1 MREVV
6 SVIFGVAVAL
16 IWAAIWTGLLHVLG
30 VAPVNRKVE
39 DPASTR
45 ERLKR
50 LGKLKYIVIFGVLGP
65 GVAVGLAMITI
76 DFAGHRSTGWLSELI
91 KLVLFA
97 VVFGLIRGLGIG
109 TECFVIRS
117 RFHLSIHQQ
126 KTVDVTSR

>member
-6 SVIFGVAVAL
+6 LVIVGIAVAL
-16 IWAAIWTGLLHVLG
+16 VWAAIWTGLLHVLG
-30 VAPVNRKVE
+30 VAPVSRKIE

-65 GVAVGLAMITI
+65 GFAFGLAMITI
-76 DFAGHRSTGWLSELI
+76 DFAGHRSTSWPSELI

-97 VVFGLIRGLGIG
+97 VFFGLIQGLWRWQRVLRDPVPFPPVYPPAKNG
-109 TECFVIRS
+109 
-117 RFHLSIHQQ
+117 
-126 KTVDVTSR
+126 